1 MNAGKLKK
9 YFASMLIGTLCVS
22 MLGACGSGTEK
33 GSEAKPEKE
42 KSDHLV
48 MAWWGNQVRN
58 EKTQANGL
66 FFY

>member
-1 MNAGKLKK
+1 MRVYVRGLWLR
-9 YFASMLIGTLCVS
+9 YG
-22 MLGACGSGTEK
+22 EK

-58 EKTQANGL
+58 EKTQAATG
-66 FFY
+66 